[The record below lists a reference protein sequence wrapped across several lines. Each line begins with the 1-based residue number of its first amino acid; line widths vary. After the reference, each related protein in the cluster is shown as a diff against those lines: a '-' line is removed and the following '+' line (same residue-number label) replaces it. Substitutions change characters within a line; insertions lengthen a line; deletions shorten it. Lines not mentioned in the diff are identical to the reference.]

1 MKFFTKEVKIALT
14 AIVAAALLFFI
25 INFFRG
31 INLFSPTNHYVVRFD
46 NVAGLTVSA
55 PVYANGYPVGTVR
68 SISYDYASRD
78 RVMVDVEL
86 DDEMRI
92 PAGTRAEL
100 ASQMLGGVTMSL
112 ILGPNPADVLSPGDT
127 VEGGVHQGAIEKLEA
142 MMPVIETMVPKIDS
156 ILTNINRLTGD
167 PALAATLRNAAAL
180 TADLR
185 TTTRQLNTLME
196 NDVPQLTAHLNQ
208 IGANVETLSGN
219 LAQVDVKGTV
229 DNVNATLRDAQ
240 GFVQTMNSLT
250 QNLDSKMRADD
261 NSLGLLLSDRQLY
274 DNLNSTVRSAD
285 SLLIDLRQHPKRYVH
300 FSLFGRKD
308 K

>member
-25 INFFRG
+25 INFFKG

-167 PALAATLRNAAAL
+167 PALAATLQNAAAL

-196 NDVPQLTAHLNQ
+196 NDVPQLTAHLNK

-250 QNLDSKMRADD
+250 QNLDGKMRADD

>member
-25 INFFRG
+25 INFFKG

-127 VEGGVHQGAIEKLEA
+127 VEGGVHQGAIEKLEG

-167 PALAATLRNAAAL
+167 PALAATLQNAAAL

>member
-25 INFFRG
+25 INFFKG

-167 PALAATLRNAAAL
+167 PALAATLQNAAAL

-196 NDVPQLTAHLNQ
+196 NDVSQLTAHLNQ

>member
-25 INFFRG
+25 INFFKG

-167 PALAATLRNAAAL
+167 PALAATLQNAAAL

-240 GFVQTMNSLT
+240 GFVQTMSSLT

>member
-25 INFFRG
+25 INFFKG

-167 PALAATLRNAAAL
+167 PALAATLQNAAAL

-250 QNLDSKMRADD
+250 QNLDGKMRADD

>member
-25 INFFRG
+25 INFFKG

-112 ILGPNPADVLSPGDT
+112 ILGPNLADVLSPGDT

-167 PALAATLRNAAAL
+167 PALAATLQNAAAL

>member
-25 INFFRG
+25 INFFKG

-92 PAGTRAEL
+92 PAGTHAEL

-167 PALAATLRNAAAL
+167 PALATTLQNAAAL

>member
-25 INFFRG
+25 INFFKG

-100 ASQMLGGVTMSL
+100 ASQMLGGVTMNL

-127 VEGGVHQGAIEKLEA
+127 VEGGVHQGALEKLEA

-167 PALAATLRNAAAL
+167 PALAATLQNTAAL

-185 TTTRQLNTLME
+185 TTTRHLNTLME
-196 NDVPQLTAHLNQ
+196 NDVLQLTAHLNQ

-219 LAQVDVKGTV
+219 LAQVDVKTTV

-250 QNLDSKMRADD
+250 QNLDTKMRADD

>member
-25 INFFRG
+25 INFFKG

-167 PALAATLRNAAAL
+167 PALAATLQNAAAL

-196 NDVPQLTAHLNQ
+196 NDVPQLTAHLNK

-285 SLLIDLRQHPKRYVH
+285 SLLIDLRHHPKRYVH

>member
-25 INFFRG
+25 INFFKG

-68 SISYDYASRD
+68 SISYDYASRN

-167 PALAATLRNAAAL
+167 PALAATLQNAAAL

-250 QNLDSKMRADD
+250 QNLDGKMRADD

>member
-1 MKFFTKEVKIALT
+1 
-14 AIVAAALLFFI
+14 
-25 INFFRG
+25 
-31 INLFSPTNHYVVRFD
+31 
-46 NVAGLTVSA
+46 
-55 PVYANGYPVGTVR
+55 
-68 SISYDYASRD
+68 
-78 RVMVDVEL
+78 
-86 DDEMRI
+86 MRI

-167 PALAATLRNAAAL
+167 PALAATLQNAAAL

>member
-25 INFFRG
+25 INFFKG

-167 PALAATLRNAAAL
+167 PALAATLQNAAAL

-196 NDVPQLTAHLNQ
+196 NDVPQLTAHLNK

-274 DNLNSTVRSAD
+274 DNLSSTVRSAD

>member
-25 INFFRG
+25 INFFKG

-167 PALAATLRNAAAL
+167 PALAATLQNAAAL

-185 TTTRQLNTLME
+185 TTTRQFNTLME

>member
-25 INFFRG
+25 INFFKG

-167 PALAATLRNAAAL
+167 PALAATLQNAAAL

-250 QNLDSKMRADD
+250 QNLDSKIRADD

>member
-25 INFFRG
+25 INFFKG

-167 PALAATLRNAAAL
+167 PALAATLQNAAAL

-196 NDVPQLTAHLNQ
+196 NDVPQLTAHLNK

-274 DNLNSTVRSAD
+274 DNLNSTVRNAD

>member
-25 INFFRG
+25 INFFKG

-167 PALAATLRNAAAL
+167 PALAATLQNAAAL

-185 TTTRQLNTLME
+185 TTTRQLNTMME

>member
-25 INFFRG
+25 INFFKG

-100 ASQMLGGVTMSL
+100 AAQMLGGVTMSL

-167 PALAATLRNAAAL
+167 PALAATLQNAAAL

-196 NDVPQLTAHLNQ
+196 NDVPQLTAHLNK

>member
-25 INFFRG
+25 INFFKG

-167 PALAATLRNAAAL
+167 PALAATLQNAAAL

-250 QNLDSKMRADD
+250 QNLDNKMRADD

>member
-25 INFFRG
+25 INFFKG

-167 PALAATLRNAAAL
+167 PALAATLQNAAAL

-208 IGANVETLSGN
+208 IGTNVETLSGN

>member
-25 INFFRG
+25 INFFKG

-167 PALAATLRNAAAL
+167 PALAATLQNAAAL

-208 IGANVETLSGN
+208 IGANVEALSGN